1 MEEALKLRK
10 WGNSNAIRL
19 PKEMLKQVGITPNDD
34 EVSVNVTN
42 DSIIIKDVDQFYIY
56 LQKTK
61 LNGAYSVFERINNN
75 LGVDFGANAGVVEVQ
90 DQSFEDIKDALNAA
104 LEKACENTNSLIVA
118 SDFYTKEKNSYRARH
133 HYRLKN

>member
-42 DSIIIKDVDQFYIY
+42 DSIIIKPKKEEKLLDKLFKDYDSDQPYPFEVVN
-56 LQKTK
+56 KG
-61 LNGAYSVFERINNN
+61 GAI
-75 LGVDFGANAGVVEVQ
+75 G
-90 DQSFEDIKDALNAA
+90 
-104 LEKACENTNSLIVA
+104 
-118 SDFYTKEKNSYRARH
+118 KELY
-133 HYRLKN
+133 

>member
-42 DSIIIKDVDQFYIY
+42 DSIIIKPKKEEKLLNKLFKDYDSDQPYPFEVVN
-56 LQKTK
+56 KG
-61 LNGAYSVFERINNN
+61 GAI
-75 LGVDFGANAGVVEVQ
+75 G
-90 DQSFEDIKDALNAA
+90 
-104 LEKACENTNSLIVA
+104 
-118 SDFYTKEKNSYRARH
+118 KELY
-133 HYRLKN
+133 